1 MLVPMDR
8 RAVGDA
14 LEEIA
19 SLLELKGEN
28 PFRVRAFA
36 NGARLVAG
44 LADFEERLAR
54 GTLLEVKGIGRG
66 LATEIEALV
75 RRGASPMLD
84 ALRREVPE
92 GLREIA
98 TVPGLGPKKAAA
110 LREGLGIQSL
120 AELEYAAR
128 QGRLKDLKGFGERTQ
143 EKVLASI
150 AAMKRHAGMLRRDEV
165 KALEAMADGAARR
178 SGGRAF
184 AAGAHRRGEIL
195 SEGLVL
201 VVAARDPRAAL
212 AAVLAALP
220 VEEDRTP
227 AEWRAA
233 GVTGARVLLARGI
246 AAHVEAGTTTE
257 LGWMLVAHTGPP
269 EHMRALFGSIEGSSL
284 LMQHPEGFRD
294 EAALYRALDLPFI
307 PPELR
312 GDGGEIAAARA
323 GRLPRLLERAEVR
336 GCVHSHTTWS
346 DGSGTVAEMLDAAA
360 AAGLAWV
367 GISDH
372 SPTASYAGGLSP
384 ERLAGQQAEIA
395 AEAAKRPALTVFK
408 GTECDIL
415 GDGALDYP
423 ASILDG
429 FDFLVAS
436 VHSRFTMPEPE
447 MTARVIRAVEDP
459 HTTVLGHPTGRLL
472 LGRDGYAV
480 DVPEVLRACARE
492 GVAVE
497 LNAHPARLDLDPKW
511 MPLVKELGVTVS
523 IGPDAHE
530 PAGFGDLDHGVAV
543 ARRAAL
549 PPSQVL
555 NTRDAAG
562 ARAFFAERRR
572 RGGAGRP

>member
-1 MLVPMDR
+1 MDR

-19 SLLELKGEN
+19 ALMALHGEN
-28 PFRVRAFA
+28 PFRVRAFS
-36 NGARLVAG
+36 NGARIVAG
-44 LADFEERLAR
+44 LPDFEERLAR
-54 GTLLEVKGIGRG
+54 GTLTEVKGIGQG
-66 LATEIEALV
+66 LLAEIEGLV
-75 RRGASPMLD
+75 RRGASPMLES
-84 ALRREVPE
+84 LRREVPE
-92 GLREIA
+92 GLRELA
-98 TVPGLGPKKAAA
+98 TVPGLGPGKARA
-110 LREGLGIQSL
+110 LHDEHGIRSL

-128 QGRLKDLKGFGERTQ
+128 QNRLKSLKGFGGKTQ
-143 EKVLASI
+143 EKVLASL
-150 AAMKRHAGMLRRDEV
+150 AAMRRNAGMLRRDEV
-165 KALEAMADGAARR
+165 RALEALADAAARR
-178 SGGRAF
+178 AGGRAF
-184 AAGAHRRGEIL
+184 AAGAYRRGEIL
-195 SEGLVL
+195 CEGLEL

-212 AAVLAALP
+212 AAALAALP

-227 AEWRAA
+227 AEWKQAEVA
-233 GVTGARVLLARGI
+233 GAKVLLERGI
-246 AAHVEAGTTTE
+246 AAHLEAGSPRE
-257 LGWMLVAHTGPP
+257 LGWLLLVNTGPP
-269 EHMRALFGSIEGSSL
+269 AHLAALGSPLEGPGL
-284 LMQHPEGFRD
+284 LMEHPEGFPD
-294 EAALYRALDLPFI
+294 EAALYRAMGLPLI

-312 GDGGEIAAARA
+312 GDGSEIGAARS
-323 GRLPRLLERAEVR
+323 GRLPRILEREEVR

-367 GISDH
+367 GVSDH
-372 SPTASYAGGLSP
+372 SPTASYAGGLSA
-384 ERLAGQQAEIA
+384 ERLARQQAEIA
-395 AEAAKRPALTVFK
+395 AEAAKRPALAVFK

-415 GDGALDYP
+415 GDGSLDYP
-423 ASILDG
+423 AAILDG

-447 MTARVIRAVEDP
+447 MTARVIRAIEDP

-472 LGRDGYAV
+472 LGRDGYAL
-480 DVPEVLRACARE
+480 DVPAVLRACARE

-549 PPSQVL
+549 PPERIL

-562 ARAFFAERRR
+562 AREFFSARRR
-572 RGGAGRP
+572 RGGKRA